1 MSRKVQWATLVAKR
15 AKLQSKV
22 SSLDEQKAELEALEA
37 QMAELITPESITE
50 AKDKLLKTIRDHD
63 RAMETLVGL
72 VTEARSTGSDVEIDE
87 EAAGIVDAALA
98 AEREAADE
106 GTTVELETEPEQI
119 TESTE

>member
-37 QMAELITPESITE
+37 QMAELITPESIQD
-50 AKDKLLKTIRDHD
+50 AKDKLLKARRDEA
-63 RAMETLVGL
+63 RALETLIGL
-72 VTEARSTGSDVEIDE
+72 VTEARSSDDIEIGA
-87 EAAGIVDAALA
+87 EAAEIVDEVLA

-106 GTTVELETEPEQI
+106 GTTVELETEPEQV
-119 TESTE
+119 TETTE